1 MGFPIEPSTVS
12 ASDGDPILARW
23 LEALRQDAP
32 NLPAPIAVAM
42 AQGVTRGPLGQP
54 LRHIEQALM
63 QIEDS
68 NLSDLTGSEVR
79 VLAAIL
85 HRMNRTIL
93 NLDAE
98 IARLYT
104 VTEQ

>member
-1 MGFPIEPSTVS
+1 MGLPIEPSTVTT
-12 ASDGDPILARW
+12 SDGDPILLRW

-68 NLSDLTGSEVR
+68 HLNDLTGSEVR

-85 HRMNRTIL
+85 HRTNRTIL